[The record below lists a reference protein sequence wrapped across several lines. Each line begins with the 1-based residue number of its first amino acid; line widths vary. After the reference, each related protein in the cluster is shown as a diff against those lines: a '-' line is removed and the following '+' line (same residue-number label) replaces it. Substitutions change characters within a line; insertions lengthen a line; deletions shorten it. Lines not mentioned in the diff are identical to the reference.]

1 MSIIAHLRQVSAQ
14 QIREFEKNPSTAYSF
29 ILGES
34 LSSVRNTSQEIQAW
48 KAKNALILLK
58 VIQAGKLE
66 SLNPQDRQ
74 LFDQAHLELGNIS
87 RNAILQS
94 VASAPRAPR
103 PDPNLSLEKSWHGI
117 HYLLTGVAEGGRAP
131 LSWAVLGDKEI
142 PDPEKLLGYGPARL
156 LTPKQVSS
164 VSKALSRFTKEKF
177 RQHFKPDE
185 MKAAKVYG
193 AKGGE
198 DLEYLWTY
206 FQQLKTY
213 YSQATKQ
220 HNGLLCYLD

>member
-14 QIREFEKNPSTAYSF
+14 QIREFQENPSTAYSF
-29 ILGES
+29 ILGKS
-34 LSSVRNTSQEIQAW
+34 LSSAKTLSQELQNW
-48 KAKNALILLK
+48 KARNALTLLK

-66 SLNPQDRQ
+66 NLDPQDRQ
-74 LFDQAHLELGNIS
+74 LFDQAGLEFDNIS

-94 VASAPRAPR
+94 VASTPRAPR
-103 PDPNLSLEKSWHGI
+103 PEPDLSLEKSWQGI
-117 HYLLTGVAEGGRAP
+117 HYVLTGLAEGGRAP

-142 PDPEKLLGYGPARL
+142 PDTERLLGYGPARFL
-156 LTPKQVSS
+156 KTKQVSS
-164 VSKALSRFTKEKF
+164 VSKVLLRFTKEKF
-177 RQHFKPDE
+177 RWQFKPAE

-193 AKGGE
+193 VKGGE

-206 FQQLKTY
+206 FQKVKTY

-220 HNGLLCYLD
+220 HNGMLCYFD